1 MLFYISG
8 CLSELRNR
16 RADCFWV
23 NCTDKCQRYTNMHR
37 NLSLLAYTH
46 KSLFL
51 FFFVFTFLLLY
62 VLTYKRIMSSFVC
75 QLNSDVLL
83 YTNSDSWENLIS
95 HLIAPSPLTAGYI
108 LSKWVLCSLLFLI
121 YYPQVLYKLYESFCT
136 AVSLFFASDL
146 PKAPL
151 NRFEIFKYSFPQHG
165 YGYMSEERVNT
176 IMRQW

>member
-16 RADCFWV
+16 RADGFWV

-37 NLSLLAYTH
+37 NLSLLAHTH

-121 YYPQVLYKLYESFCT
+121 YYPQVLYKLSHSALQWVC
-136 AVSLFFASDL
+136 SLLLTFQKL
-146 PKAPL
+146 PWTDSKFSNTVFL
-151 NRFEIFKYSFPQHG
+151 NTVTGTWVKRE
-165 YGYMSEERVNT
+165 
-176 IMRQW
+176 